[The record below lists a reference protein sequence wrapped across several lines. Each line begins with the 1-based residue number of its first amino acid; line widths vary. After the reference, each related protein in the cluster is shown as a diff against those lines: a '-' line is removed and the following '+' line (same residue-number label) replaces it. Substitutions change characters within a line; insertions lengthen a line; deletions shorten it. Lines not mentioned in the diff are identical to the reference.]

1 MRKLVFLFAVL
12 LVVSVSAQAADR
24 VIVNGIDPWNTDG
37 NGTTFADFSK
47 NPIPAGFF
55 CANSAPF
62 AEKVIFRGVP
72 LATGVPGA
80 LNRTDTIIQRL
91 DDAVFNKRG
100 VAVTRLQ
107 VRALQFEGV
116 LPIKTSCGLFKV
128 GVVLEGEQPITTM
141 KIVRQNEQGGIYV
154 APISVNIKIF
164 FTPVGRPGTEAL
176 ELHRQFRFPAAKNA
190 RWTFEAG
197 AGGARHTGMVLV
209 DTDADR
215 APDTYVPGTSNFAA
229 GWSAARTPGAHDK
242 IAQITCH
249 MYPDG
254 QHCVCTA
261 YCDLQAEQSAQ

>member
-1 MRKLVFLFAVL
+1 MRKLSLLFAL
-12 LVVSVSAQAADR
+12 LLLATTAAQAADR
-24 VIVNGIDPWNTDG
+24 VIVNGIDPWNTAGD
-37 NGTTFADFSK
+37 GTTFADFSK

-62 AEKVIFRGVP
+62 AEKVVFRGVP

-80 LNRTDTIIQRL
+80 LDRTDTIIQRL

-107 VRALQFEGV
+107 VRALQFEATA
-116 LPIKTSCGLFKV
+116 PIKTACGPFKV

-141 KIVRQNEQGGIYV
+141 KIVRQNEQGGVYI

-164 FTPVGRPGTEAL
+164 FTPVTKASTEAL

-197 AGGARHTGMVLV
+197 PGGARHAGMLRV

-215 APDTYVPGTSNFAA
+215 SPDTYVPGTSNFAA
-229 GWSAARTPGAHDK
+229 GFASDHLQNKLRPVV
-242 IAQITCH
+242 TCH
-249 MYPDG
+249 QYEDG

-261 YCDLQAEQSAQ
+261 YCDLS